1 MARRG
6 HFGLKTA
13 FLNLSIG
20 DMTIRTMTKKTTKKT
35 STTKTTI
42 NYGSFCHVNLDCHSI
57 FSHKKGA
64 HLRYGKL

>member
-20 DMTIRTMTKKTTKKT
+20 DMTIMTMTKKTTKKT

-42 NYGSFCHVNLDCHSI
+42 KGLQRKRLIGSAVAGFNHARTITKAPAMV
-57 FSHKKGA
+57 
-64 HLRYGKL
+64 